1 MLKQYR
7 LKNYHFQLVVYIIAL
22 SIIGIL
28 LIGSAKHSV
37 QSKQIIGFV
46 MGLTIMIVLSLI
58 DYTFLLK
65 FVWIYYAG
73 MIVLLLLVL
82 FAGDDAKGAQ
92 RWFEIAGIRFQ
103 PSEIAKIILILF
115 FAYFFSRFEDS
126 INTVRTLALSVI
138 FAGIPLF
145 LILKQ
150 PDNST
155 TILTALIFATLLFI
169 SGLSYKIIMPILGVS
184 VPIVLIVISYIYTH
198 ADALIK
204 KGFYPATRIMSWL
217 DPTNY
222 ADTAAQQRNSIW
234 AIGSGQLF
242 GKGLNNSVVTSM
254 KNTNYIIEP
263 QTDFIFAVAGEE
275 LGFIGTIS
283 IIILLLLI
291 VIECILIARKA
302 KDTSGK
308 LICCGMGAL
317 IGFQA
322 FINLCVAT
330 GLMPNTGMTLPFVSS
345 ECRITAEEIFIGRL
359 AMNIG
364 LVAHDS
370 KKKLM
375 QNFCIAYRGILS
387 KNNLYDTGT
396 TGRLIEEVANLS
408 VHKYLAGHLGGIQ
421 QLGAQIEHNDIDLV
435 IFLRDPLKPKPHEPE
450 VNSIFRICDEH
461 NIPLATNL
469 ATAEL
474 LILSL
479 DRGDLD
485 WREMYK

>member
-126 INTVRTLALSVI
+126 INTVRTLVLSVI

-169 SGLSYKIIMPILGVS
+169 SGLSYKIIMPVLGVFS
-184 VPIVLIVISYIYTH
+184 TDSFDSDKLYIYTCRCTH
-198 ADALIK
+198 QKRL
-204 KGFYPATRIMSWL
+204 YPATRIMSWL

-263 QTDFIFAVAGEE
+263 QNRFYICCCRRGAW
-275 LGFIGTIS
+275 LYWYNQYNNS
-283 IIILLLLI
+283 LLLI

-308 LICCGMGAL
+308 LICLWHG
-317 IGFQA
+317 
-322 FINLCVAT
+322 
-330 GLMPNTGMTLPFVSS
+330 S
-345 ECRITAEEIFIGRL
+345 
-359 AMNIG
+359 
-364 LVAHDS
+364 
-370 KKKLM
+370 
-375 QNFCIAYRGILS
+375 
-387 KNNLYDTGT
+387 
-396 TGRLIEEVANLS
+396 
-408 VHKYLAGHLGGIQ
+408 HL
-421 QLGAQIEHNDIDLV
+421 
-435 IFLRDPLKPKPHEPE
+435 
-450 VNSIFRICDEH
+450 
-461 NIPLATNL
+461 
-469 ATAEL
+469 
-474 LILSL
+474 
-479 DRGDLD
+479 
-485 WREMYK
+485 

>member
-126 INTVRTLALSVI
+126 INTVRTLALSAI

-169 SGLSYKIIMPILGVS
+169 SGLSYKIIMPVLGVS

-275 LGFIGTIS
+275 LGFIGAIS
-283 IIILLLLI
+283 IIILLLL
-291 VIECILIARKA
+291 K
-302 KDTSGK
+302 
-308 LICCGMGAL
+308 
-317 IGFQA
+317 
-322 FINLCVAT
+322 
-330 GLMPNTGMTLPFVSS
+330 
-345 ECRITAEEIFIGRL
+345 CRITAEEIFIGRL

-387 KNNLYDTGT
+387 KNNLYATGT